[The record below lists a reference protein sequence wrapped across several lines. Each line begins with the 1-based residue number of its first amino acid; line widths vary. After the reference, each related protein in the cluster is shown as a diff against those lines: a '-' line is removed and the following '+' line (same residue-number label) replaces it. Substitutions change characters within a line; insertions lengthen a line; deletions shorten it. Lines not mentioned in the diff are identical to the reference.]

1 MRFLSVAGVVACLI
15 PAAFITPA
23 QADGVKVGVLTCTV
37 AGGAGFILG
46 SDKAVSCN
54 FVGNG
59 RKEYYRGSFRKF
71 GIDIG
76 RTKKAYVKWVVF
88 APTPRFKRGALA
100 GTYVGITGEATVGGG
115 VGANA
120 LVGGGKRSFTLQP
133 FSASIQTGVNLAL
146 GVGELELRYVKS
158 R

>member
-1 MRFLSVAGVVACLI
+1 MRAHRFLGLGAVLVPLALLSS
-15 PAAFITPA
+15 PASAA
-23 QADGVKVGVLTCTV
+23 GVKVGVLTCTV
-37 AGGAGFILG
+37 ASGTGFILG

-59 RKEYYRGSFRKF
+59 RKERYRGSFKKF

-76 RTKKAYVKWVVF
+76 TTKKAYVKWVVF
-88 APTPRFKRGALA
+88 APRTKFGRGALA
-100 GTYVGITGEATVGGG
+100 GTYAGITGEATVGGG

-120 LVGGGKRSFTLQP
+120 LVGGGNRSFTLQP
-133 FSASIQTGVNLAL
+133 FSASIQTGANVAL
-146 GVGELELRYVKS
+146 GVGALELRYV